1 MKLLGWMHR
10 KFRQNNGVDPFK
22 DFALGRPS
30 LHEQQQNHQ
39 HFLPKRPSKDQRHH
53 FRNSFA
59 GLDDANAAAQ
69 DDEDHHPFEEDE
81 LFQGLLAIG
90 TLGSDPSLGAA
101 DHHRA
106 SVETITEKDT
116 DVTPDELKLINE
128 ELEKV
133 LGMEV
138 KEVVKE
144 VKDDTADVSS
154 GRNSHVAIVAVSS
167 GKPSS
172 VEAASAENA
181 AAVCPLQGYLF
192 GSPIELP
199 EAKVAAKEHRT
210 SLGELFQ
217 RSRMAEEGG
226 GGRNSGGGGKWDRE
240 EKREGGGG
248 EKSGVQLVKKMLKRR
263 VKGTCDSVSA
273 ETKLNK
279 ILHIFHRKVHPESS
293 TSAKKSSKSEGH
305 DMKGNIRNDGAGDGG
320 DRLIPDHDI
329 IVFPERAIRKEGVR
343 RQKCRSNPPPF
354 ALSGSDSNGNR
365 EYWIKTDADY
375 LVLEL

>member
-1 MKLLGWMHR
+1 MVVSGNSCNCLS
-10 KFRQNNGVDPFK
+10 
-22 DFALGRPS
+22 GRPS
-30 LHEQQQNHQ
+30 LHEQH
-39 HFLPKRPSKDQRHH
+39 HLPKRPSKDHRHH

-59 GLDDANAAAQ
+59 GLDDATAVHEE
-69 DDEDHHPFEEDE
+69 DDHPNSFEEDE
-81 LFQGLLAIG
+81 LFEGLLAIG
-90 TLGSDPSLGAA
+90 TLGSDPTLGSAAA
-101 DHHRA
+101 DHHRT

-138 KEVVKE
+138 KDVVKE
-144 VKDDTADVSS
+144 VKDDNADVSS
-154 GRNSHVAIVAVSS
+154 GRNSHVGAGAISS

-172 VEAASAENA
+172 VE

-217 RSRMAEEGG
+217 RSRMAEEGS
-226 GGRNSGGGGKWDRE
+226 GGRGSGGGGKWERE
-240 EKREGGGG
+240 EKREGG

-279 ILHIFHRKVHPESS
+279 VTNPKRK
-293 TSAKKSSKSEGH
+293 
-305 DMKGNIRNDGAGDGG
+305 
-320 DRLIPDHDI
+320 
-329 IVFPERAIRKEGVR
+329 
-343 RQKCRSNPPPF
+343 
-354 ALSGSDSNGNR
+354 
-365 EYWIKTDADY
+365 
-375 LVLEL
+375 